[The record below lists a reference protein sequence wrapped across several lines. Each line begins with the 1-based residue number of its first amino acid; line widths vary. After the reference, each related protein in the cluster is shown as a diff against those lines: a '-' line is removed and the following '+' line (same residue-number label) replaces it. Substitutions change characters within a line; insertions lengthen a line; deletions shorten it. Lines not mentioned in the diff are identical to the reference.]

1 MRQAGRQR
9 ETKTQVEAQRET
21 VIINKFMLHGMN
33 NLFKIISGSDM
44 ALSQGSAA
52 MNIIIFLYVA
62 YSTEKNYHKI
72 LGKN

>member
-1 MRQAGRQR
+1 
-9 ETKTQVEAQRET
+9 
-21 VIINKFMLHGMN
+21 MLHGMN